1 MTNCTVI
8 RQGEITRL
16 TISGRIDSMSSPDIQ
31 QQLDELILG
40 GSRSVV
46 ADLEQVNFV
55 SSAGL
60 RVFLL
65 AQNKL
70 KTVGGQV
77 IMFKTPESVMRIFA
91 MTGFDKLFKVV
102 SSEQELSTLYAS
114 STDTAELISTVVD
127 GITFKYQEKAETESG
142 RLRIIGSLDKLAACG
157 YSESDVVTV
166 PQAELAFATG
176 LATLGER
183 YEEYKTLFGEAM
195 IINHHFYFYP
205 AVKRPA
211 VDYMFYSGQ
220 ESGSDG
226 RFLHGFG
233 FNGSFRYLASFD
245 GTDEFVTLDRL
256 VQWIMTL
263 PSTAP
268 LLGLVLLAESKGVFG
283 MNLKQIPI
291 VENKPAQ
298 GGDIF
303 NVHQVTSWINFPVDP
318 AEQNHIIAATGLVCR
333 DRGACSAA
341 AQSLFSS
348 ESGAHVHAGVFAQ
361 GPISKNLDQFTDE
374 LNRVLTQLD
383 ISKVQHLLGQSRFSN
398 GMLGIVEL
406 KG

>member
-1 MTNCTVI
+1 MTNCTII
-8 RQGEITRL
+8 RQDGITRL
-16 TISGRIDSMSSPDIQ
+16 MISGRIDSMSSPDIQ

-40 GSRSVV
+40 GSRLIV

-77 IMFKTPESVMRIFA
+77 IMFKTPENVMRIFT

-102 SSEQELSTLYAS
+102 PSEQELSTLYAS
-114 STDTAELISTVVD
+114 SADAAELVSTVVN
-127 GITFKYQEKAETESG
+127 GITFKYQDKADAATG

-157 YSESDVVTV
+157 YSENDVVTI

-183 YEEYKTLFGEAM
+183 YEEYKYLFGEAM

-233 FNGSFRYLASFD
+233 FNGSFRYLASFE

-291 VENKPAQ
+291 SENKPAH

-303 NVHQVTSWINFPVDP
+303 DVHQVTSWINFPV
-318 AEQNHIIAATGLVCR
+318 AAM
-333 DRGACSAA
+333 
-341 AQSLFSS
+341 
-348 ESGAHVHAGVFAQ
+348 
-361 GPISKNLDQFTDE
+361 I
-374 LNRVLTQLD
+374 
-383 ISKVQHLLGQSRFSN
+383 
-398 GMLGIVEL
+398 
-406 KG
+406 